1 MGNVQAEK
9 FGVPK
14 TAVKKKV
21 QGGCPV
27 SCVFRPLFARGLESL
42 VRFCPALSGFYG
54 FRVFVL
60 LCRALPS
67 RSLAR
72 FRATGN
78 NGRGRRNMK
87 IKSESRAA
95 LAAMLSALGIP
106 GDKQERAFAIMEGG
120 DDYAPAD
127 VGRVIRAREVA
138 ERLGVSGRTV
148 RLWGRKGLLRPV
160 TGSGSR
166 FKQ

>member
-1 MGNVQAEK
+1 MRNTYA
-9 FGVPK
+9 PK
-14 TAVKKKV
+14 K
-21 QGGCPV
+21 
-27 SCVFRPLFARGLESL
+27 SFPLCIKALLTWKTPKHLRNTYF
-42 VRFCPALSGFYG
+42 PAH
-54 FRVFVL
+54 
-60 LCRALPS
+60 LCRAPPS
-67 RSLAR
+67 RSLAH

-138 ERLGVSGRTV
+138 ERLGVSGRPV

-166 FKQ
+166 FFGYTAESVKALIEGRKA

>member
-1 MGNVQAEK
+1 MRVSPFICKG
-9 FGVPK
+9 GW
-14 TAVKKKV
+14 KV
-21 QGGCPV
+21 V
-27 SCVFRPLFARGLESL
+27 VA
-42 VRFCPALSGFYG
+42 FCRLLSPFDG

-166 FKQ
+166 FFGYTAESVRALIEGRAGRKEVRA